1 MPCLI
6 DGADSD
12 DPLLLLLLLLLMM
25 KPSWLYTF

>member
-12 DPLLLLLLLLLMM
+12 DPLLLLLLLLMM